1 MSYKIL
7 FSYAHPDDE
16 TFLSACLIHQ
26 LAEAGEPPALL
37 LATRGDA
44 GSKNGAYGHLSREE
58 LGALREKEME
68 QAARVLKLGQVAH
81 LGFPDG
87 KLAEVDPGS
96 AVDAI
101 AETVN
106 RLQPSV
112 VFTFPPDGC
121 NYHPDHMAI
130 SRITTEAVVSG
141 RCPSVRQLYYV
152 MSGALHEE
160 GRSPNL
166 VIDTESQWAMKA
178 EALRC
183 HDSQIQ
189 AIHRHFGNL
198 EHVHENWRYEAFAL
212 AWEQGVMWPVKT
224 EGAARAELR
233 LQLANT

>member
-1 MSYKIL
+1 MSYNIL

-26 LAEAGEPPALL
+26 LAEAGEPAALL

-44 GSKNGAYGHLSREE
+44 GSKNGAFGHLTREQLGELREE
-58 LGALREKEME
+58 EME
-68 QAARVLKLGQVAH
+68 RAARVLKLGQVTH

-130 SRITTEAVVSG
+130 SRLTTEAVVSG

-160 GRSPNL
+160 GRRPNL
-166 VIDTESQWAMKA
+166 VIDTAPLWAMKA

-183 HDSQIQ
+183 HDSQIL
-189 AIHRHFGNL
+189 AIMRHFGPL
-198 EHVHENWRYEAFAL
+198 ETVLDDRRFEAFAL
-212 AWEQGVMWPVKT
+212 AWEQGAMWPEKS
-224 EGAARAELR
+224 EAEARAALR
-233 LQLANT
+233 LP